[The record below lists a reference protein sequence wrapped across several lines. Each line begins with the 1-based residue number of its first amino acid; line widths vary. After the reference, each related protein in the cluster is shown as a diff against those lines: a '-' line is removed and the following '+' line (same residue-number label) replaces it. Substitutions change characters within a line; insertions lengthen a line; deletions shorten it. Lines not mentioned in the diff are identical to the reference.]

1 MTLSPRF
8 RKLAG
13 DIDQSRGRLA
23 MMVVAIAL
31 GVFAVASISTA
42 YAILTREI
50 DRNYLSTNP
59 AAATIAVKSIDEPM
73 LAAVRRR
80 IGITAAEAGGL
91 MTGRIEVRPREWL
104 PILLVVTPDLG
115 TSRIGTVRLEAGRWP
130 TRSDEIVLERT
141 AATLAN
147 TALEHEIQ
155 VQMPHGAQR
164 SLTVSGVV
172 HDPSFAPA
180 SQEQTVYGYV
190 TPATLT
196 LLGEDPSLQLLKI
209 TVKDPIGDRPGLERA
224 VIGVADWLRLSGY
237 SLGEIRIPPHRHPH
251 AGIMTSVLRMLLV
264 FSVLTLLL
272 GAILTA
278 ALTSTLLAPQ
288 VRQIGMMKAL
298 GARRAQIMRLY
309 LSLITVIGVAA
320 VAVGL
325 PLGIDAGQG
334 LARSTAEMLNL
345 ELTSLAVPA
354 WLYALQVLLGVGLPL
369 SAALLPIRSAARR
382 SVRETL
388 SDFGAGLASPSQ
400 GQLIRWISR
409 LGGGDTAFILA
420 IRNSFRSK
428 SRLALTIGL
437 LATAGALFMTS
448 LNVRSAWQ
456 RNLAEAA
463 VERHFD
469 AEFRFASPQQETA
482 VSTVLAA
489 LPAIRRLE
497 PWSAEAVAR
506 ARPDGLSIV
515 RTYPD
520 GGHGSLQLQAVP
532 RHRGRGRAQR
542 TSTVDVSRSA
552 DPRFHFAGC
561 PRRSYQFS
569 SHRNRARAF
578 DSSDGVYLRR
588 SSHYPRHSRGLGA
601 VRRTISR

>member
-180 SQEQTVYGYV
+180 SQ
-190 TPATLT
+190 
-196 LLGEDPSLQLLKI
+196 
-209 TVKDPIGDRPGLERA
+209 
-224 VIGVADWLRLSGY
+224 
-237 SLGEIRIPPHRHPH
+237 
-251 AGIMTSVLRMLLV
+251 
-264 FSVLTLLL
+264 
-272 GAILTA
+272 
-278 ALTSTLLAPQ
+278 
-288 VRQIGMMKAL
+288 
-298 GARRAQIMRLY
+298 
-309 LSLITVIGVAA
+309 
-320 VAVGL
+320 
-325 PLGIDAGQG
+325 
-334 LARSTAEMLNL
+334 
-345 ELTSLAVPA
+345 
-354 WLYALQVLLGVGLPL
+354 
-369 SAALLPIRSAARR
+369 
-382 SVRETL
+382 
-388 SDFGAGLASPSQ
+388 
-400 GQLIRWISR
+400 
-409 LGGGDTAFILA
+409 
-420 IRNSFRSK
+420 
-428 SRLALTIGL
+428 
-437 LATAGALFMTS
+437 
-448 LNVRSAWQ
+448 
-456 RNLAEAA
+456 
-463 VERHFD
+463 
-469 AEFRFASPQQETA
+469 
-482 VSTVLAA
+482 
-489 LPAIRRLE
+489 
-497 PWSAEAVAR
+497 
-506 ARPDGLSIV
+506 
-515 RTYPD
+515 
-520 GGHGSLQLQAVP
+520 
-532 RHRGRGRAQR
+532 
-542 TSTVDVSRSA
+542 
-552 DPRFHFAGC
+552 
-561 PRRSYQFS
+561 
-569 SHRNRARAF
+569 
-578 DSSDGVYLRR
+578 
-588 SSHYPRHSRGLGA
+588 
-601 VRRTISR
+601 